1 MKPTY
6 TFREARVLQSARE
19 VAEKCDLARARRME
33 PTRRIDR
40 LTREQQASFWRK
52 VPLLSNWV
60 GSWRE
65 SRR

>member
-1 MKPTY
+1 MKPIRT
-6 TFREARVLQSARE
+6 TSETLAM
-19 VAEKCDLARARRME
+19 CDLARARRME

-40 LTREQQASFWRK
+40 MTREQQASFWRK
-52 VPLLSNWV
+52 VPLLSKWV